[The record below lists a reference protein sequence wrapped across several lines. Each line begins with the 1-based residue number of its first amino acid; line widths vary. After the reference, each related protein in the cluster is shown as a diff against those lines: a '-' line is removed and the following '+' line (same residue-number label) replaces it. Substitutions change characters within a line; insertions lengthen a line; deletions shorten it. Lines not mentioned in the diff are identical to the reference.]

1 MKYVDELNE
10 AARRREVSQTHRC
23 LTLDASYTRV
33 YRAYSYI
40 YAWLCCLTCA
50 YTGKTQGQAAAGADV
65 NILVPDRRSIHHVF
79 HVRPTHD
86 IRLFPR

>member
-10 AARRREVSQTHRC
+10 AARRREVSQTHHR
-23 LTLDASYTRV
+23 LTIDASYSRV
-33 YRAYSYI
+33 YRAYPYI
-40 YAWLCCLTCA
+40 YAWLFCLTRA

-86 IRLFPR
+86 I